1 MEKELVDHRTDQRRH
16 RRLNRQA
23 KAAVRKKK
31 TRVRTL
37 EPSGSTRLASE
48 STAAPGGV
56 DGSEADDLVKA
67 MARCLAWS
75 VGNTLGVEYHRGTTL
90 YRWARDLAE
99 RIMARHRSQA

>member
-1 MEKELVDHRTDQRRH
+1 MEKEWVDQQIDQRRH

-23 KAAVRKKK
+23 KAAVRKEK
-31 TRVRTL
+31 TRARTIR
-37 EPSGSTRLASE
+37 PSGSTRLATE
-48 STAAPGGV
+48 STAAPGGI
-56 DGSEADDLVKA
+56 DGSEADQAKA

-75 VGNTLGVEYHRGTTL
+75 VGNTLGLEYHRGTTL